1 MTDARPVSVDYSL
14 VSGGEREVVGDTH
27 RSLTAVPAVGVT
39 TNLLEV
45 VPHWQPEAT
54 SPAL

>member
-1 MTDARPVSVDYSL
+1 MTDARPVSVVYSL

-27 RSLTAVPAVGVT
+27 GSLTAVSAVELT

-45 VPHWQPEAT
+45 VTRSLA
-54 SPAL
+54 A